1 MKKMKRWNFNYIAM
15 VILLLAGCESFEE
28 KQQETQLPIRF
39 MAEYPGMSRVTASA
53 FEQEDRI
60 GVFMNVEGEPLEAS
74 GNSLNNEL
82 LEFDGSAWNAERDLF
97 WDAGRF
103 DVYAY
108 YPYDDDMRVVD
119 DYPFSVSLNQNAVEE
134 GMGMDG
140 YEASD
145 FLWANTRGVEAS
157 MEPVR
162 LSFRHRMSKLIVRLV
177 PGEDYEGDIPD
188 DARVLVHNTV
198 PDATIDLSVGLV
210 TKDNYAA
217 TKTIEAKRVDRGYY
231 TAIVVPQ
238 RLMNQ
243 VPLVEIVVQG
253 VSYMVERKFVFKPGI
268 QHTMTVTLAKN
279 PEQIKIEIGGEI
291 ENWD

>member
-1 MKKMKRWNFNYIAM
+1 MKKMKRWNLNYIAM
-15 VILLLAGCESFEE
+15 VLLLLAGCESFEE

-119 DYPFSVSLNQNAVEE
+119 DYPFSVSLNCNCKSSKFNLLKINHHDKKEFKRRRPRCKRGNESVT
-134 GMGMDG
+134 
-140 YEASD
+140 
-145 FLWANTRGVEAS
+145 TRT
-157 MEPVR
+157 R
-162 LSFRHRMSKLIVRLV
+162 
-177 PGEDYEGDIPD
+177 
-188 DARVLVHNTV
+188 DA
-198 PDATIDLSVGLV
+198 
-210 TKDNYAA
+210 
-217 TKTIEAKRVDRGYY
+217 
-231 TAIVVPQ
+231 
-238 RLMNQ
+238 
-243 VPLVEIVVQG
+243 
-253 VSYMVERKFVFKPGI
+253 
-268 QHTMTVTLAKN
+268 
-279 PEQIKIEIGGEI
+279 
-291 ENWD
+291 